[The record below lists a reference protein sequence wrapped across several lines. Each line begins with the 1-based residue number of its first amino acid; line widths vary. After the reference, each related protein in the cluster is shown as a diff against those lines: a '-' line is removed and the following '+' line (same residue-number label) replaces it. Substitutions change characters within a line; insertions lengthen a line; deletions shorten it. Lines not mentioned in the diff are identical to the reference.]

1 MYRGVCVCMYNYVHV
16 CVWINMH
23 IYMCNYILYTI
34 VITPYLDGIDTC
46 THLRQHSY
54 IR

>member
-16 CVWINMH
+16 CVCINM
-23 IYMCNYILYTI
+23 YMCNYILYTI